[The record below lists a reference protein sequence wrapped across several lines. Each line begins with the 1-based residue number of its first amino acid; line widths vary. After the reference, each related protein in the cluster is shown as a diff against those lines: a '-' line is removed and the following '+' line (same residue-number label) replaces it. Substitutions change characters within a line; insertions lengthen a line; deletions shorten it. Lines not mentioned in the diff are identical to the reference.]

1 MTDHD
6 TTALSTLSAPQAQPA
21 AAAPNPLL
29 LVQDRLQ
36 NRWRMCLAIGAG
48 LGAALGVA
56 AWLLAPVKYAA
67 TAYVKI
73 DAKLD
78 TILDEDMPETAAMD
92 NYEA

>member
-36 NRWRMCLAIGAG
+36 NRWRMYQQHEPTRRFHRSQIRIRHVLMGKS
-48 LGAALGVA
+48 
-56 AWLLAPVKYAA
+56 P
-67 TAYVKI
+67 
-73 DAKLD
+73 
-78 TILDEDMPETAAMD
+78 
-92 NYEA
+92 